1 MQSGKIITLSVW
13 LMILFNLLL
22 GFGAVWS
29 FQRMGPEI
37 RGIFDRNVVSLEAC
51 ENMIL
56 ALSGEKADIAGFN
69 RALRSAESNVTE
81 GGEREL
87 LRQIRET
94 FAALEKGRP
103 GATRKILGEISRLSL
118 CNRQAIVTSAEKA
131 QRMRRAGAWGVVF
144 MTFFF
149 FIAALLFE
157 QRLRRGFLKPLQEI
171 ASVLES
177 RQQGDK
183 FRRCSGVDGSRDM
196 KELFKSINALLDSSR
211 EPEE

>member
-1 MQSGKIITLSVW
+1 M
-13 LMILFNLLL
+13 
-22 GFGAVWS
+22 
-29 FQRMGPEI
+29 
-37 RGIFDRNVVSLEAC
+37 
-51 ENMIL
+51 
-56 ALSGEKADIAGFN
+56 
-69 RALRSAESNVTE
+69 
-81 GGEREL
+81 
-87 LRQIRET
+87 
-94 FAALEKGRP
+94 
-103 GATRKILGEISRLSL
+103 
-118 CNRQAIVTSAEKA
+118 
-131 QRMRRAGAWGVVF
+131 GVVF